1 MFENEWF
8 PKANAMGVKWE
19 EFWHMNP
26 HIIRLISQGHQ
37 EEQKIRDRQ
46 MWSWF
51 GNYGISA
58 LIFAI
63 DHCFSKKAQSQYID
77 KPVSEGMMKEPV
89 KQMTEEERIRAE
101 RNRQYMILKVMQ
113 ANFELSKM

>member
-1 MFENEWF
+1 
-8 PKANAMGVKWE
+8 
-19 EFWHMNP
+19 MNP
-26 HIIRLISQGHQ
+26 RIIKAISLGYR
-37 EEQKIRDRQ
+37 EKQKLRDRE

-58 LIFAI
+58 MVFAI
-63 DHCFSKKAQSQYID
+63 EHCFSKNPKSQYID
-77 KPVSEGMMKEPV
+77 IPVSESAEKEPT
-89 KQMTEEERIRAE
+89 KQMTEEERIQAE

>member
-1 MFENEWF
+1 
-8 PKANAMGVKWE
+8 MGVSWE

-26 HIIRLISQGHQ
+26 HIIKCISEGYRKKQ
-37 EEQKIRDRQ
+37 EMRDRE

-58 LIFAI
+58 MIFAI
-63 DHCFSKKAQSQYID
+63 EHCFAKNPKTSYLEN
-77 KPVSEGMMKEPV
+77 PVSEGESKNQKVEL
-89 KQMTEEERIRAE
+89 TEEERIQAE

-113 ANFELSKM
+113 ANFEISRSRKEKE

>member
-1 MFENEWF
+1 
-8 PKANAMGVKWE
+8 
-19 EFWHMNP
+19 
-26 HIIRLISQGHQ
+26 
-37 EEQKIRDRQ
+37 

-58 LIFAI
+58 MIFAI
-63 DHCFSKKAQSQYID
+63 EHCFSKNPKSQYID
-77 KPVSEGMMKEPV
+77 NPVSEGTEKEPV
-89 KQMTEEERIRAE
+89 KQMTEEERIQAE